1 MSDDALRS
9 PLAFF
14 ESVLGPYAPL
24 DPGIRDYAAQ
34 WAADD
39 EQPTNVWAQLQERR
53 NRGYAAGIIQRVHK
67 QESLLP
73 SAAMLY
79 ITAFYDPTLSSDY
92 IESLVI
98 RHIVDKYAP
107 DDVQAAL
114 LSHMQDTHSPWC
126 GVSLYEHSDEVRRL
140 SVRFSETGWRLDG
153 VLTLDPGTLVG
164 DLNLVYSDGLFL
176 LPRQRDDGSDNFRVT
191 QPDHMWVL
199 LQDSHAWVMGTR
211 EDADT
216 LLLEMRMIRAALGAV
231 ARLGRRQ
238 QEQPPDD
245 VNLRA
250 ALALAWAAMQAG
262 DDTAREV
269 AGLYS
274 DTYQRFRLLARL
286 ARNYGFPRPI
296 VPVEDGLTDD
306 SETAQAL
313 LADLSE
319 YLSPEL
325 DAEPLAERVAQAYLR
340 KFESAISLLK

>member
-24 DPGIRDYAAQ
+24 DPGVRNYAAQ

-39 EQPTNVWAQLQERR
+39 GSDPQQQRD
-53 NRGYAAGIIQRVHK
+53 RGYAAGIIQRVHK

-79 ITAFYDPTLSSDY
+79 ITAFYDPTLSSFY

-98 RHIVDKYAP
+98 RHMVDKYAP
-107 DDVQAAL
+107 DDVQPAL
-114 LSHMQDTHSPWC
+114 LSHMQDTHSPWR
-126 GVSLYEHSDEVRRL
+126 GVSWYEHSDQVMRV
-140 SVRFSETGWRLDG
+140 SAGVDDAGWYLDG
-153 VLTLDPGTLVG
+153 IITLDPGTLVG
-164 DLNLVYSDGLFL
+164 DLNLIYSDGLLL
-176 LPRQRDDGSDNFRVT
+176 LPRYRDDGSDNFRVT
-191 QPDHMWVL
+191 QPDYVRVK
-199 LQDSHAWVMGTR
+199 LQDSHAWLIGTR

-216 LLLEMRMIRAALGAV
+216 LLLEMGMIRAALGAV

-319 YLSPEL
+319 FLSPEL
-325 DAEPLAERVAQAYLR
+325 NAEPLAERVAQAYLR
-340 KFESAISLLK
+340 KFESAISLLQ